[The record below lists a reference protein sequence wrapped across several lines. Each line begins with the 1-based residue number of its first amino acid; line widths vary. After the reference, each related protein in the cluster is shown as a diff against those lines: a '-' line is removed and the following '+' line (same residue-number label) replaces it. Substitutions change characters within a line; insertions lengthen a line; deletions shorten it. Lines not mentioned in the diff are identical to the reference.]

1 MEIKEKMW
9 VSYCGRPYFITIIEG
24 DLYIMLD
31 VENEITNIKHKDLH
45 KVKPIEVPVFYVDE
59 KVLYTGDY
67 NKDIKNQYVTITRI
81 TDNRYTRYVIN
92 GEYDVTPFEL
102 CRVAY

>member
-9 VSYCGRPYFITIIEG
+9 VSYCGQPYFITIIEG

-31 VENEITNIKHKDLH
+31 VENEITNIKRKDLH

-59 KVLYTGDY
+59 KLLYTGDY
-67 NKDIKNQYVTITRI
+67 NKGIKISMSPSQESQTTVT
-81 TDNRYTRYVIN
+81 VLFK
-92 GEYDVTPFEL
+92 V
-102 CRVAY
+102 

>member
-31 VENEITNIKHKDLH
+31 VENEITNIKRKDLH
-45 KVKPIEVPVFYVDE
+45 NVKPIEVPVFYVDE

-67 NKDIKNQYVTITRI
+67 NKDIKISMSQSQESQTIDILVMSLMVNMT
-81 TDNRYTRYVIN
+81 
-92 GEYDVTPFEL
+92 
-102 CRVAY
+102 

>member
-9 VSYCGRPYFITIIEG
+9 VSYCGQPYFITIIDG

-31 VENEITNIKHKDLH
+31 IDNDIKNIKRKDLH
-45 KVKPIEVPVFYVDE
+45 KLKPIEVPVFYVDE
-59 KVLYTGDY
+59 KVLYTG
-67 NKDIKNQYVTITRI
+67 NHNTEIKNQYVTITRV
-81 TDNRYTRYVIN
+81 TDNRYTRYIIN

-102 CRVAY
+102 CRVTY